1 MFFTTHHFNAII
13 LKLNQRTKSKIT
25 PEEVHIMPND
35 FFTYKGRPLVRN
47 GNTIYYGNMTDDFV
61 VMMMIKDTVKKDD
74 LELANNVTVQLM
86 STDPTTDP
94 KDLIPKKSSKVGLY
108 NALEIADIWLT
119 RSLDKK

>member
-1 MFFTTHHFNAII
+1 
-13 LKLNQRTKSKIT
+13 
-25 PEEVHIMPND
+25 MPND

-61 VMMMIKDTVKKDD
+61 VMMMIKDTVAKDD

-94 KDLIPKKSSKVGLY
+94 KDLIPKKSNKVGLY
-108 NALEIADIWLT
+108 SALEIADIWLT
-119 RSLDKK
+119 RSLEKK